1 MKRTQLYQKAVSTY
15 GISAQEDVLLEEMAE
30 LSKVILK
37 GRREKDDTKKAY
49 LLLDLVDEIADVEIM
64 LEQMKQ
70 HFGIGD
76 EVKARKRFKKER
88 LGKRLDTTLEQSFLK
103 IGYELE
109 EDSDERISYRS
120 KTNVIEFDLLFR
132 SSIKYDLV
140 MENDFEFTPQ
150 ELKAVRKMEERLN
163 WNERN

>member
-1 MKRTQLYQKAVSTY
+1 MKRTQLYSKAVSTY

-37 GRREKDDTKKAY
+37 GRRGQLSTQ
-49 LLLDLVDEIADVEIM
+49 DLTDEIADVEIM

-88 LGKRLDTTLEQSFLK
+88 LGKRLE
-103 IGYELE
+103 
-109 EDSDERISYRS
+109 
-120 KTNVIEFDLLFR
+120 
-132 SSIKYDLV
+132 
-140 MENDFEFTPQ
+140 
-150 ELKAVRKMEERLN
+150 VRE
-163 WNERN
+163 